1 MTWLTTS
8 RRRDNFK
15 YNLRAGGG
23 VLFPVCRAS
32 KSPQVATLSSG
43 HTSQGLNR
51 SFPGVVSWNI
61 RSGPSS
67 LAVTVTGAPRGASL

>member
-8 RRRDNFK
+8 RWRRVNLNDNPK
-15 YNLRAGGG
+15 AGESSP
-23 VLFPVCRAS
+23 LSA
-32 KSPQVATLSSG
+32 SPQNLPRSPLSSV

-67 LAVTVTGAPRGASL
+67 LAITVTGAPKGASL